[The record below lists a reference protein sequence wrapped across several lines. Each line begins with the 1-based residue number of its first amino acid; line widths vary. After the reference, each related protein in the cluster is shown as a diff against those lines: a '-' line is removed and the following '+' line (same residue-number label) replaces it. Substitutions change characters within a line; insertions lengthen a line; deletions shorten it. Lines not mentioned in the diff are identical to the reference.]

1 MKLKDKFRL
10 LSRWWRFPFLR
21 SYQWESSLNYWWF
34 KRKRELLNFQFK
46 KSKFK
51 ARSLLRESANNT
63 SIFGHLIL
71 NISTRF
77 IFSVALVFVFFVIDR
92 HLGHWTPTRIPSWL
106 HLAPV
111 REAQREFLTTLGA
124 ISAAI
129 LTLYFTALSVVV
141 STAYSRTPGIIRSL
155 MIKEEVGS
163 VYFGILAQFAG
174 VVIVMLTCLAFGYQI
189 GTLNTLLA
197 SFLCLFSIFGFVF
210 LGVRAFEYFDPT
222 MLVSLFNR
230 RMLKEIQSVTPSGFQ
245 WKDASFQAHH
255 QKQAGVLLGCYSD
268 LVTIASQTENLLGK
282 GLVELGQ
289 GLLLIV
295 NYYAQQK
302 VRIPSNSFWFRRTY
316 KHKNWLLT
324 SSSELEMALMTGTTI
339 QPDTVADL
347 TWFETDAAKILEEI
361 FFQLGERRDSAGT
374 IALATSL
381 QSHMRGMSQCL
392 AVEEALKIFKAVV
405 PKLRSQSASE
415 TIPVNE
421 IAPKAMN
428 RLAISEIY
436 GVALINVLLG
446 FTNEL
451 EKLKA
456 ASLGKLFQSVN
467 WLETESLYTGRILP
481 RRVIQEFEFL
491 QGRLD
496 FEHRAEGKIISPEW
510 MQTEMVALAFVRVLD
525 GVTKLLVDEFEI
537 TFGNEAEAQL
547 DGKNFVLV
555 AQLVQRGLE
564 GCDKLSK
571 HFADYKTWH
580 AEYTALNRSGEYDW
594 PKIEWDL
601 FHQRIASLR
610 ERLVKALAKSSNQL
624 AEIPESESWPD
635 FFGHAYTVL
644 AEECFI
650 AMASGKE
657 DLFQVVFP
665 PFFNLVLHAKEKL
678 RQKFIGDAQNIRL
691 SLEPLAD
698 LMALSGFAAVFSEL
712 ETKRYW
718 SLVEQC
724 WNKYFSLYVDD
735 GSKEQFFKLLCF
747 CVEPNWRLAPRS
759 IMRTRWQ
766 QMFDRYLRAHGFVS
780 ERALWEGYPE
790 KKSSHPSLLV
800 RFVCRSS
807 RAHTDMCDVFLA
819 LYVFKRPESAGIE
832 KPHDVD
838 YLQRALSTKADDETD
853 PSPEN
858 E

>member
-1 MKLKDKFRL
+1 MKIKETFHLLK
-10 LSRWWRFPFLR
+10 RWWRFPFLR
-21 SYQWESSLNYWWF
+21 SYQWESSFSYWWL
-34 KRKRELLNFQFK
+34 KRKRELLDFQFK

-51 ARSLLRESANNT
+51 ARSLLRESANTT

-71 NISTRF
+71 KILTRF
-77 IFSVALVFVFFVIDR
+77 IFSIALVFVFLFIDR
-92 HLGHWTPTRIPSWL
+92 HLGQWTHAWIPSWL
-106 HLAPV
+106 HLVPDK
-111 REAQREFLTTLGA
+111 EAQRDFLTTLGA

-141 STAYSRTPGIIRSL
+141 STAYSRTPGNIRSL
-155 MIKEEVGS
+155 IIKEEVGS
-163 VYFGILAQFAG
+163 VYFGILALFAG
-174 VVIVMLTCLAFGYQI
+174 VVTVMLTCLAFGHQI
-189 GTLNTLLA
+189 GALNTLLA

-222 MLVSLFNR
+222 LLVTLLNR
-230 RMLKEIQSVTPSGFQ
+230 RILKEIQSVTPSGYQ
-245 WKDASFQAHH
+245 WTDPSFQAHH
-255 QKQAGVLLGCYSD
+255 QKQAGILLSSYSD
-268 LVTIASQTENLLGK
+268 LVTVASQKENLHGK

-295 NYYAQQK
+295 NCYAQQK
-302 VRIPSNSFWFRRTY
+302 VKIPSASFWFRRTY

-324 SSSELEMALMTGTTI
+324 SHNELEMALMTGTTI
-339 QPDTVADL
+339 QPETVADL
-347 TWFETDAAKILEEI
+347 MWFETDVAKILEEV
-361 FFQLGERRDSAGT
+361 FFQLSERRDSAGT

-381 QSHMRGMSQCL
+381 QSHMGGMSQCL
-392 AVEEALKIFKAVV
+392 AVEEALRIFKAVV

-446 FTNEL
+446 FTNEM

-467 WLETESLYTGRILP
+467 WVERESLYSGKILP

-496 FEHRAEGKIISPEW
+496 FELRAEGKIVSPEW
-510 MQTEMVALAFVRVLD
+510 MQIEMVALSFVRVLD
-525 GVTKLLVDEFEI
+525 SVTKLLVDEFEI
-537 TFGNEAEAQL
+537 TFGNEADTQL
-547 DGKNFVLV
+547 AGKNFILV

-571 HFADYKTWH
+571 HFIDYKSWHADYS
-580 AEYTALNRSGEYDW
+580 ALNRSGEYDW
-594 PKIEWDL
+594 PKIDWDS
-601 FHQRIASLR
+601 FRQRIATLR
-610 ERLVKALAKSSNQL
+610 ERLIKALAKSSNEL

-644 AEECFI
+644 AEECFT

-678 RQKFIGDAQNIRL
+678 RQKFYGDAQNIRL

-698 LMALSGFAAVFSEL
+698 LMAVSGFAAVFSEL
-712 ETKRYW
+712 DTKRYW

-724 WNKYFSLYVDD
+724 WNKYFLLYADD
-735 GSKEQFFKLLCF
+735 GSRNQFFKLLCI
-747 CVEPNWRLAPRS
+747 CVEPNWRIAPRS
-759 IMRTRWQ
+759 VMRTRWE
-766 QMFDRYLRAHGFVS
+766 QMFDRFLRARGFVS
-780 ERALWEGYPE
+780 ERAFWEGYAEEEP
-790 KKSSHPSLLV
+790 SHPSLLV

-838 YLQRALSTKADDETD
+838 YLQRALSTKADGETD
-853 PSPEN
+853 SSPEN

>member
-282 GLVELGQ
+282 GG
-289 GLLLIV
+289 
-295 NYYAQQK
+295 
-302 VRIPSNSFWFRRTY
+302 
-316 KHKNWLLT
+316 
-324 SSSELEMALMTGTTI
+324 
-339 QPDTVADL
+339 
-347 TWFETDAAKILEEI
+347 
-361 FFQLGERRDSAGT
+361 
-374 IALATSL
+374 
-381 QSHMRGMSQCL
+381 
-392 AVEEALKIFKAVV
+392 VV
-405 PKLRSQSASE
+405 VDR
-415 TIPVNE
+415 
-421 IAPKAMN
+421 
-428 RLAISEIY
+428 
-436 GVALINVLLG
+436 
-446 FTNEL
+446 
-451 EKLKA
+451 
-456 ASLGKLFQSVN
+456 
-467 WLETESLYTGRILP
+467 
-481 RRVIQEFEFL
+481 
-491 QGRLD
+491 
-496 FEHRAEGKIISPEW
+496 
-510 MQTEMVALAFVRVLD
+510 
-525 GVTKLLVDEFEI
+525 KLLR
-537 TFGNEAEAQL
+537 T
-547 DGKNFVLV
+547 
-555 AQLVQRGLE
+555 
-564 GCDKLSK
+564 
-571 HFADYKTWH
+571 
-580 AEYTALNRSGEYDW
+580 
-594 PKIEWDL
+594 
-601 FHQRIASLR
+601 
-610 ERLVKALAKSSNQL
+610 
-624 AEIPESESWPD
+624 
-635 FFGHAYTVL
+635 
-644 AEECFI
+644 
-650 AMASGKE
+650 
-657 DLFQVVFP
+657 
-665 PFFNLVLHAKEKL
+665 
-678 RQKFIGDAQNIRL
+678 
-691 SLEPLAD
+691 
-698 LMALSGFAAVFSEL
+698 
-712 ETKRYW
+712 TKG
-718 SLVEQC
+718 QDTI
-724 WNKYFSLYVDD
+724 K
-735 GSKEQFFKLLCF
+735 
-747 CVEPNWRLAPRS
+747 
-759 IMRTRWQ
+759 
-766 QMFDRYLRAHGFVS
+766 
-780 ERALWEGYPE
+780 
-790 KKSSHPSLLV
+790 
-800 RFVCRSS
+800 
-807 RAHTDMCDVFLA
+807 
-819 LYVFKRPESAGIE
+819 
-832 KPHDVD
+832 
-838 YLQRALSTKADDETD
+838 
-853 PSPEN
+853 
-858 E
+858 

>member
-1 MKLKDKFRL
+1 MNIKDTFHL
-10 LSRWWRFPFLR
+10 LRRWWRFPFLR
-21 SYQWESSLNYWWF
+21 SYQWESSLNYWWL
-34 KRKRELLNFQFK
+34 KRKRELLDFQFK

-51 ARSLLRESANNT
+51 ARSLLRDSANTT

-71 NISTRF
+71 KILTRF
-77 IFSVALVFVFFVIDR
+77 IFSVALVFVLLVIDR
-92 HLGHWTPTRIPSWL
+92 HLGQWTPAWIPRWL
-106 HLAPV
+106 HLVPDK
-111 REAQREFLTTLGA
+111 EAQREFLTTLGG

-141 STAYSRTPGIIRSL
+141 STAYSRTPGNIRSL
-155 MIKEEVGS
+155 IIKEEVGS
-163 VYFGILAQFAG
+163 VYFGILALFAG
-174 VVIVMLTCLAFGYQI
+174 VVTAMLTCLAFGHQI
-189 GTLNTLLA
+189 GVLNTLFA
-197 SFLCLFSIFGFVF
+197 SFLCLFSIFGFVY

-222 MLVSLFNR
+222 LLVTLLNKR
-230 RMLKEIQSVTPSGFQ
+230 ILKEIQSVTPSGYQ
-245 WKDASFQAHH
+245 WKDISFQAHH
-255 QKQAGVLLGCYSD
+255 QKQAGILLSGYSD
-268 LVTIASQTENLLGK
+268 LVTVASQKENLHGK

-302 VRIPSNSFWFRRTY
+302 VRIPSDSFWFRRTY

-324 SSSELEMALMTGTTI
+324 SSSELEIALMTGTTI

-347 TWFETDAAKILEEI
+347 MWFETDAAKILEEI

-381 QSHMRGMSQCL
+381 QSHMWGMSQCL

-415 TIPVNE
+415 TIPVKE
-421 IAPKAMN
+421 IATKAMN

-467 WLETESLYTGRILP
+467 WLETESLYTGKILP

-496 FEHRAEGKIISPEW
+496 FERRAEGKIISPEW

-525 GVTKLLVDEFEI
+525 VVTKLLVDEFEI
-537 TFGNEAEAQL
+537 TFGNEADAQVA
-547 DGKNFVLV
+547 GKNFVLV

-571 HFADYKTWH
+571 HFADYESWNV
-580 AEYTALNRSGEYDW
+580 EYSALNRSGEYEW
-594 PKIEWDL
+594 PKIDWNS
-601 FHQRIASLR
+601 FRQRIASLR
-610 ERLVKALAKSSNQL
+610 ERLIKALAKSSNDL

-644 AEECFI
+644 AEECLM
-650 AMASGKE
+650 AMASAKE

-678 RQKFIGDAQNIRL
+678 RQKFIGDVQNIRL

-698 LMALSGFAAVFSEL
+698 LMAVSGFAAVFSEID
-712 ETKRYW
+712 TKRYW

-735 GSKEQFFKLLCF
+735 SSRQQFFKLLCF
-747 CVEPNWRLAPRS
+747 CVEPNWRIAPRS
-759 IMRTRWQ
+759 VMRTRWQ
-766 QMFDRYLRAHGFVS
+766 MMFDRYLRAHGFVS
-780 ERALWEGYPE
+780 ERAFWEGYPE
-790 KKSSHPSLLV
+790 EKSSHPSLLV

-838 YLQRALSTKADDETD
+838 YLQRALSTKADS
-853 PSPEN
+853 SPEN